1 MSNDKRMPTKMKLE
15 KPGKILIIS
24 SPSGGGKTSICRKL
38 LSPVRKKLGWEFS
51 VSYTTRPK
59 RRGERNGREYH
70 FVSREEFKHRVKEKF
85 FAESFAVHLH
95 QYGTPK
101 YTIER
106 KIKKGGVLL
115 LDIDVKGA
123 LKIKKKYPDAIT
135 IFVLPP
141 NARALR
147 RRLRARGTETK
158 EQLAVRFE
166 NAKTEMKL
174 YKKFEYVV
182 INDDLSA
189 AVTKV
194 LHIVNSH
201 ECRSEIFNKEQQSRI
216 AG

>member
-1 MSNDKRMPTKMKLE
+1 MTAQVRSHMQLE

-24 SPSGGGKTSICRKL
+24 SPSGGGKTSICGKL
-38 LSPVRKKLGWEFS
+38 LSAARKKLGWEFS

-59 RRGERNGREYH
+59 RRGERSGREYH
-70 FVSREEFKHRVKEKF
+70 FVSRQEFAREVKKRF
-85 FAESFAVHLH
+85 FAEHFAVHLY

-101 YTIER
+101 YLIER

-115 LDIDVKGA
+115 LDIDVQGA
-123 LKIKKKYPDAIT
+123 LKIKKNYPEAIT
-135 IFVLPP
+135 IFILPP
-141 NARALR
+141 NERALR

-174 YKKFEYVV
+174 YHKFEYVV

-194 LHIVNSH
+194 LNIVNSH
-201 ECRSEIFNKEQQSRI
+201 GCRSEIFNKEQISRI